1 MDELSM
7 EVRVVHFVARKEALR
22 MTLLELKERRL
33 KRISFSSF
41 QKLQIR
47 KISFERIFFFLRF
60 NGVK

>member
-47 KISFERIFFFLRF
+47 KISFERIFFFE
-60 NGVK
+60 V

>member
-47 KISFERIFFFLRF
+47 KISFERIFFF
-60 NGVK
+60 